1 VVSTQSTTRYPYMV
15 FFFFFF
21 FLKDSVEIQLLYS
34 LTASQ
39 LQDGERA
46 KTHRPGIGKVSKAE
60 VKERSGVTHSNA
72 GGAIGMQ

>member
-1 VVSTQSTTRYPYMV
+1 MGNTDKHSKPQGRDETKRAR
-15 FFFFFF
+15 
-21 FLKDSVEIQLLYS
+21 KDSVEIQLLYS